1 MSPRN
6 SNDTLIHFK
15 AVVPS
20 YPAFF
25 LVPFSFT
32 RKKKYGFERTG
43 TYREPRDFMEYIK
56 SATKGLLFFLMVA
69 AAAALTSCAAGRH
82 ADVSAPAP
90 PAPTARPGP
99 TAPVAAKVRP
109 ASDDKNAAPPVDWV
123 PWSDATFARA
133 GAQNKLVFLEISSE
147 WSAWPGQK
155 GGGFPSD
162 RQTAAIVEKN
172 YVPVYVDADRRP
184 DVYGQYGR
192 GGLPSLSILNPD
204 GYVLASANAM
214 TAPELK
220 NLLATLAKNYQK
232 NKILIDEALKKSANE
247 GGPKPS
253 KEAYPLEKMPEGTLA
268 ALKAGWDPVYG
279 GLGRKKFPM
288 PEALDFL
295 LYVQAHPEYQDG
307 TDPKPMAKAALD
319 GMAAG
324 LYDRSEGGFFRY
336 SDTPDWKSPHKEKL
350 LGLNSALIIT
360 YLDAYETYGDKEYL
374 RIAESSVRFLNKYLL
389 IEKTGAFMNS
399 RAEGGLSDRT
409 AFADGNGKA
418 ALAFLDAYRVTGKR
432 EYLATALNSLDYVI
446 NNLYNKKTG
455 LMTGVRHYTAESG
468 GWLALSDQV
477 WPALAAARAYQA
489 TANARYLDFAVKA
502 CSVCEKKFYDPK
514 GFGFYGF
521 WYDKTPPGLLRYKKK
536 PQAENARMSELLLA
550 LHYLTGHDG
559 YKEMAQRTL
568 PPFMPAYRRYP
579 AWSAPVAL
587 AAARLVT
594 GNCQFF
600 VVGRK
605 SEPGFDELLD
615 ESYRFEDPD
624 RVVVPLDADRDKDR
638 IKGLG
643 YGHQDT
649 PMLYVCSDSACFSPV
664 KPGDGVESVR
674 MVLKKCKDAE
684 RRKKYGR

>member
-1 MSPRN
+1 
-6 SNDTLIHFK
+6 
-15 AVVPS
+15 
-20 YPAFF
+20 
-25 LVPFSFT
+25 
-32 RKKKYGFERTG
+32 
-43 TYREPRDFMEYIK
+43 MEYIK

-82 ADVSAPAP
+82 AAVSAPPPP
-90 PAPTARPGP
+90 PAPP
-99 TAPVAAKVRP
+99 APVAAKVKR
-109 ASDDKNAAPPVDWV
+109 ASNDKNAAPVIGWA
-123 PWSDATFARA
+123 PWSEAAFARA
-133 GAQNKLVFLEISSE
+133 GTENKLVFLEISSE
-147 WSAWPGQK
+147 WSAWGTQK
-155 GGGFPSD
+155 GGFPSD
-162 RQTAAIVEKN
+162 AETAGIIEKN
-172 YVPVYVDADRRP
+172 YVPVYVDADKRP

-204 GYVLASANAM
+204 GYILASANAM

-232 NKILIDEALKKSANE
+232 NKKLIDEALKTSSSDAPK
-247 GGPKPS
+247 PKPS
-253 KEAYPLEKMPEGTLA
+253 KETYPLEKMPEGTLA

-295 LYVQAHPEYQDG
+295 IYVQAHPQYQDG

-324 LYDRSEGGFFRY
+324 LFDRTEGGFFRY
-336 SDTPDWKSPHKEKL
+336 SDTPDWKSPHREKL

-374 RIAESSVRFLNKYLL
+374 KIAESSARFLTRYLL
-389 IEKTGAFMNS
+389 VEKTGAFMNS
-399 RAEGGLSDRT
+399 RAEGGLSDTT

-446 NNLYNKKTG
+446 DNLYNKKTG
-455 LMTGVRHYTAESG
+455 DIGVRHYAGEAG
-468 GWLALSDQV
+468 GMLGLSDQV

-489 TANARYLDFAVKA
+489 TADAKYLDFAVKA
-502 CSVCEKKFYDPK
+502 DSVCEKKFYDPK

-521 WYDKTPPGLLRYKKK
+521 WYDKTPPGLLKFKKK

-559 YKEMAQRTL
+559 YKEMARKTL
-568 PPFMPAYRRYP
+568 LPFMPAYRKYP
-579 AWSAPVAL
+579 AWSSPVAL

-594 GNCQFF
+594 STCQFF
-600 VVGRK
+600 VVGGK

-624 RVVVPLDADRDKDR
+624 RVVVPLDTDRDKDR

-649 PMLYVCSDSACFSPV
+649 PRLYVCSDSACFSPV
-664 KPGDGVESVR
+664 KPGEGIGSVR
-674 MVLKKCKDAE
+674 AVLKKCKDAE